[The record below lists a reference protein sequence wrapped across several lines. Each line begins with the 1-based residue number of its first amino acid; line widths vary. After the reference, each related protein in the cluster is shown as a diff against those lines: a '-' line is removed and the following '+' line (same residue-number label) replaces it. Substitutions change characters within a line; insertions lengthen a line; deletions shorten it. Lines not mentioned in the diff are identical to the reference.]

1 MENLSVAMWKCQF
14 SLLVSISFFSASLE
28 NFGVHVS
35 EDKSQNWQFSLY
47 LQPTWGYCFLFFFL
61 HSKRLHRKARL
72 GVLNN
77 LRNRDKGSK
86 QIARR
91 ILREPMFIYK
101 NQQTSTMVNK
111 NQARGIRRR
120 RRKMSLELRNEG
132 TLKDQRDSLS
142 DSELECNKS
151 PSAKSTSLCNA
162 NKESKVEQKPY
173 FQSREMAADCSR
185 QHRRLE
191 SANVQRHAGMKF
203 DDTTPEELAAYFDQ
217 LLYFPKP
224 MSAMAEMMYT

>member
-1 MENLSVAMWKCQF
+1 
-14 SLLVSISFFSASLE
+14 
-28 NFGVHVS
+28 
-35 EDKSQNWQFSLY
+35 
-47 LQPTWGYCFLFFFL
+47 
-61 HSKRLHRKARL
+61 
-72 GVLNN
+72 
-77 LRNRDKGSK
+77 
-86 QIARR
+86 
-91 ILREPMFIYK
+91 MFIYK

-191 SANVQRHAGMKF
+191 CANVQRHAGMKF

>member
-1 MENLSVAMWKCQF
+1 MT
-14 SLLVSISFFSASLE
+14 LL
-28 NFGVHVS
+28 
-35 EDKSQNWQFSLY
+35 
-47 LQPTWGYCFLFFFL
+47 CFFFL

-72 GVLNN
+72 GVLSN
-77 LRNRDKGSK
+77 LRNRDNGSK

-91 ILREPMFIYK
+91 ILREPTFIYK
-101 NQQTSTMVNK
+101 NQQASTMFNK
-111 NQARGIRRR
+111 NQARGVRRR
-120 RRKMSLELRNEG
+120 RRKMSLELRNEESS
-132 TLKDQRDSLS
+132 KDQRDSLS

-151 PSAKSTSLCNA
+151 ATAKSTGLCSA
-162 NKESKVEQKPY
+162 SKERKIEQKPY

-185 QHRRLE
+185 QHRRLQC
-191 SANVQRHAGMKF
+191 ANVQRHAGMKF